1 MIGVKYCN
9 EPSYHPDRLKALKQM
24 QQDRTFFFLKQNVV
38 YVQNDL
44 KQNFIISDSAR
55 IIEKLQN
62 NTV

>member
-1 MIGVKYCN
+1 MMLGLNIATSRRITPIDLKLWNRCSKI
-9 EPSYHPDRLKALKQM
+9 EP
-24 QQDRTFFFLKQNVV
+24 FFLKQNVV

>member
-9 EPSYHPDRLKALKQM
+9 EPSYHPDQLQALKQM